1 MLRRTQPAIPKL
13 RLDKVSEDNKVPQTA
28 RDSLLRTNVLKILT
42 KRGVGNTARNTARTS
57 GMPSQR
63 SERFISTLKKPILL
77 KEVDEEQWL
86 ELTMGNGGTFQE
98 RMDFCNNMYLALK
111 KNKIIWLLKVY

>member
-1 MLRRTQPAIPKL
+1 MLRKTAPAIPKL
-13 RLDKVSEDNKVPQTA
+13 RLGKISENKKAPQTA

-42 KRGVGNTARNTARTS
+42 KRGGGNTARNTARTS
-57 GMPSQR
+57 GIPTPR
-63 SERFISTLKKPILL
+63 SESFISVLKKPILL

-98 RMDFCNNMYLALK
+98 RMDFCYNMYLALK
-111 KNKIIWLLKVY
+111 KKTR